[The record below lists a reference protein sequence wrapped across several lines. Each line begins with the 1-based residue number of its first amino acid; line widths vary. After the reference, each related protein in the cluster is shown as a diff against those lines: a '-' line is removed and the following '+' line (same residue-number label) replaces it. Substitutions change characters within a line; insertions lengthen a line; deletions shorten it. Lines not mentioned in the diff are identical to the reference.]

1 MQLSYGRGISTQDFR
16 YVIQTITRQIGF
28 KLYNTIVAIVS
39 HRCSNKISTRF
50 IRNTHTTHAYKFS
63 MVKAYKYLEQVNRC
77 INKQKECSSL
87 EYSGENPKDY
97 EINRSSHLVAFFS
110 RVTHFTNSF
119 MNFLTGPISWKQQN
133 DLVE

>member
-1 MQLSYGRGISTQDFR
+1 MQLSYGRGIWMQDFR
-16 YVIQTITRQIGF
+16 YVIQTITRQIAF
-28 KLYNTIVAIVS
+28 KLYNTIVTIVS

-50 IRNTHTTHAYKFS
+50 IRNTHTHAYKFS

-77 INKQKECSSL
+77 INKQKESSNL

-97 EINRSSHLVAFFS
+97 EINRSSDPVAFFS
-110 RVTHFTNSF
+110 RVTHFTDSF